1 MLIKFILIINKIF
14 IKEIN
19 PLKYYFLF
27 FLILLSIVNRS
38 YAENNEVLLWK
49 TSAGNSYS
57 TRFFEGEQI
66 NKNNIKNLIK
76 LWTFNS
82 GSTAKLQTVQSP
94 PIFIGD
100 QLLLVTLSGDLIS
113 LSPTSGKIL
122 WRKKLD
128 SPLGKRGFIYHKSNK
143 EELEGIY
150 VASGKN
156 VIQLKKNG
164 EIKNKFLT
172 GLSLVQ
178 PFLDEKNLYVA
189 TLREGVKA
197 FDLKSKKQI
206 WSTSLIK
213 NNVNARVWSGFSFD
227 KETNSLFVV
236 TSNPGGIIGENRSGD
251 DFSASL
257 ISIDADSGKIKW
269 QFKHV
274 VNDLWDFDL
283 ISNPII
289 VKNLKIHNKKELV
302 NCVIALSKTG
312 DVIMV
317 NIDNGLPVFD
327 DSYVDVLV
335 QKSDMKNVY
344 TSPTQKYYLKPE
356 KFSKIEVDLVK
367 DFNHLEGANFEYIKN
382 KLRHAKS
389 GFYIPTSVNHDV
401 VLYGVHGGAEWP
413 GATIYRDNNSAN
425 LIIPSNKTPW
435 ILRLNYQEKKYLD
448 IYNNKYLQEVIN
460 LALSVR
466 NFFINIFKN
475 DAKNEKVSSDIKSLT
490 KKNFYQLTIS
500 NSIDTS
506 FRNRTDVNDF
516 FPASAQKKKMVA
528 DIIYKFMPGSFDNK
542 LYSQN
547 CSTCHG
553 NARQGR
559 YEFETKGDNFYP
571 SLVGITKTKKWSMV
585 NTYEKV
591 SKIHKLN
598 NIDLKINID
607 EYSEIMN
614 YFDKFDETLFK
625 DDKVIKDGFWQI
637 LLDKKGLPATRPPWG
652 KITNIN
658 LSTGEKVWEIPFGQ
672 RKINNKEYVSGD
684 QNFGGVISTKSK
696 IIFANG
702 NPDPMAYA
710 YNVDDGKKIWESE
723 LPYSG
728 SAPPIAFSY
737 KGCEVVVFTATGG
750 RYVGYRK
757 NGDST
762 VAYKLKNCKFK

>member
-658 LSTGEKVWEIPFGQ
+658 LSTGEKVWEIPFGK
-672 RKINNKEYVSGD
+672 RKIDNKEYVSGD

>member
-1 MLIKFILIINKIF
+1 MLIKFISIINKIF

-19 PLKYYFLF
+19 PLKNYFLF

-38 YAENNEVLLWK
+38 YADNNEVLLWK
-49 TSAGNSYS
+49 TSAGSSYS

-66 NKNNIKNLIK
+66 NKNNIKNLTK

-94 PIFIGD
+94 PIFVGD

-122 WRKKLD
+122 WKKKLD
-128 SPLGKRGFIYHKSNK
+128 APLGKRGFTYHKSNK

-156 VIQLKKNG
+156 VIHLKKNG

-197 FDLKSKKQI
+197 FDLKSKKKI
-206 WSTSLIK
+206 WSTALIK

-257 ISIDADSGKIKW
+257 ISIDADSGNIKW

-289 VKNLKIHNKKELV
+289 VKNLKIQNKKELV

-327 DSYVDVLV
+327 NSYVDILV

-344 TSPTQKYYLKPE
+344 TPPTQKFYLKPE

-367 DFNHLEGANFEYIKN
+367 DFSHLEGDNFEYIKS

-448 IYNNKYLQEVIN
+448 IYNNKYLQDGIN
-460 LALSVR
+460 FALSAR
-466 NFFINIFKN
+466 SFFRNIFKN
-475 DAKNEKVSSDIKSLT
+475 DAKKEKVSSDVKSLT
-490 KKNFYQLTIS
+490 KKNFYEVTIS
-500 NSIDTS
+500 KSIDTS

-516 FPASAQKKKMVA
+516 FPASTQKKKMVA
-528 DIIYKFMPGSFDNK
+528 DIIYKFMPGSFNNK
-542 LYSQN
+542 FYSQN

-559 YEFETKGDNFYP
+559 YEFETKGDKFYP

-585 NTYEKV
+585 DSYEKV

-598 NIDLKINID
+598 NIDLKINMD
-607 EYSEIMN
+607 EYNEMMN
-614 YFDKFDETLFK
+614 YFDKFDEKLFK
-625 DDKVIKDGFWQI
+625 DDLVVKDGFWQI

-672 RKINNKEYVSGD
+672 RKINNKKYVNGD

-696 IIFANG
+696 IIFASG

-710 YNVDDGKKIWESE
+710 YNLDDGKKIWESE

-762 VAYKLKNCKFK
+762 VAYKLNNCEFK

>member
-1 MLIKFILIINKIF
+1 MLIKVNLIKKINF
-14 IKEIN
+14 
-19 PLKYYFLF
+19 LKSF
-27 FLILLSIVNRS
+27 FLCSLVLLLFGDRS
-38 YAENNEVLLWK
+38 YADKDEVLLWK

-57 TRFFEGEQI
+57 NRFFLGKQI
-66 NKNNIKNLIK
+66 NKKNIKDLTK

-82 GSTAKLQTVQSP
+82 GVTAKLQTVQSP

-113 LSPTSGKIL
+113 LSPATGKIL
-122 WRKKLD
+122 WKKKLD
-128 SPLGKRGFIYHKSNK
+128 APLGKRGFTYHKSNN
-143 EELEGIY
+143 EDLEGIY
-150 VASGKN
+150 VASGKS
-156 VIQLKKNG
+156 IIHLKKNG

-197 FDLKSKKQI
+197 FDLKSKKKI

-213 NNVNARVWSGFSFD
+213 NKVNARVWSGFSFD

-257 ISIDADSGKIKW
+257 ISIDADTGEIKW

-317 NIDNGLPVFD
+317 NIDSGLPVFD
-327 DSYVDVLV
+327 NSYVDVSV

-344 TSPTQKYYLKPE
+344 TPPTQKFYLKPE
-356 KFSKIEVDLVK
+356 KFSKIEIDLVK
-367 DFNHLEGANFEYIKN
+367 DFNHLEGDNFEYIKN

-413 GATIYRDNNSAN
+413 GATIYRDTNSAN

-448 IYNNKYLQEVIN
+448 IYDSEYLKEAFSF
-460 LALSVR
+460 ALSVR
-466 NFFINIFKN
+466 SFFRNIFK
-475 DAKNEKVSSDIKSLT
+475 DDKKKEKVSSDIASLT
-490 KKNFYQLTIS
+490 KKNSYEVTIS
-500 NSIDTS
+500 KSVDTS

-516 FPASAQKKKMVA
+516 FPASSQKKKMVA

-542 LYSQN
+542 IYSQN
-547 CSTCHG
+547 CSSCHG

-559 YEFETKGDNFYP
+559 YDFETKGDNFYP

-585 NTYEKV
+585 DTYEKV

-607 EYSEIMN
+607 EYSEMMN
-614 YFDKFDETLFK
+614 YFDKFDEKLFK
-625 DDKVIKDGFWQI
+625 DDLVVKDGFWQI
-637 LLDKKGLPATRPPWG
+637 LLDKNGLPATRPPWG

-658 LSTGEKVWEIPFGQ
+658 LSTGKKVWEIPFGQ
-672 RKINNKEYVSGD
+672 RKIDNKEYVSGD

-737 KGCEVVVFTATGG
+737 KGCEVIVFTATGG

-762 VAYKLKNCKFK
+762 VAYKLKNCEFK

>member
-1 MLIKFILIINKIF
+1 MI
-14 IKEIN
+14 
-19 PLKYYFLF
+19 PLKQLNFLKYFLYF
-27 FLILLSIVNRS
+27 SLIVIIFSNKS
-38 YAENNEVLLWK
+38 FAEGNNNLLWK

-57 TRFFEGEQI
+57 HRFFSGEQI
-66 NKNNIKNLIK
+66 NKDNIKNLTK

-82 GSTAKLQTVQSP
+82 GSTAALQTVQSP
-94 PIFIGD
+94 PVFIGN
-100 QLLLVTLSGDLIS
+100 QLLVVTLKGDLIS
-113 LSPTSGKIL
+113 LSPINGETL
-122 WRKKLD
+122 WKKKLAT
-128 SPLGKRGFIYHKSNK
+128 PLGRRGFTYHES
-143 EELEGIY
+143 EDSELEGIY
-150 VASGKN
+150 VASGTN
-156 VIQLKKNG
+156 IVQLNKNG
-164 EIKNKFLT
+164 EIKKKFLT

-178 PFLDEKNLYVA
+178 PFLDEKTLYVA

-197 FDLKSKKQI
+197 FDLKTKKEI
-206 WSTSLIK
+206 WSTSLTK
-213 NNVNARVWSGFSFD
+213 NKVNARVWSGFSFD

-257 ISIDADSGKIKW
+257 ISIDADTGKIKW

-289 VKNLKIHNKKELV
+289 VKNLKIHNKKEPV

-317 NIDNGLPVFD
+317 NIDSGLPVFD
-327 DSYVDVLV
+327 NSYVDVSV

-344 TSPTQKYYLKPE
+344 TPSTQKFYLKPE
-356 KFSKIEVDLVK
+356 KFSNIEVDLDN
-367 DFNHLEGANFEYIKN
+367 DFDHLEKDNLDFMKN

-401 VLYGVHGGAEWP
+401 VVYGIHGGAEWP
-413 GATIYRDNNSAN
+413 GATIYRDTNSAN

-448 IYNNKYLQEVIN
+448 IYDSEYLKEAFSF
-460 LALSVR
+460 ALSVR
-466 NFFINIFKN
+466 IFFRNIFKN
-475 DAKNEKVSSDIKSLT
+475 DTKKEKVSADIASLT
-490 KKNFYQLTIS
+490 KKNFYEVTIS
-500 NSIDTS
+500 KSIDTS
-506 FRNRTDVNDF
+506 FRNRTDINDF

-542 LYSQN
+542 IYSQN
-547 CSTCHG
+547 CSSCHG

-559 YEFETKGDNFYP
+559 YDLETKGDNFYP

-585 NTYEKV
+585 DTFEKV

-607 EYSEIMN
+607 EYSKMMN
-614 YFDKFDETLFK
+614 YFDKFDEKLFK
-625 DDKVIKDGFWQI
+625 DDLVVKDGFWQI

-672 RKINNKEYVSGD
+672 RKIDNKEYVSGD
-684 QNFGGVISTKSK
+684 LNFGGVISTKSK

-750 RYVGYRK
+750 RFVGYK
-757 NGDST
+757 ENGDST
-762 VAYKLKNCKFK
+762 VAYKLKNCEFN

>member
-1 MLIKFILIINKIF
+1 MITLNKINFSKYF
-14 IKEIN
+14 I
-19 PLKYYFLF
+19 YFS
-27 FLILLSIVNRS
+27 LILLLFTNRS
-38 YAENNEVLLWK
+38 FATEDSSLLWK

-57 TRFFEGEQI
+57 HRFFSGEQI
-66 NKNNIKNLIK
+66 NKSNINNLTK

-82 GSTAKLQTVQSP
+82 GSTAALKTVQSP

-100 QLLLVTLSGDLIS
+100 QLLLVTLTGDLIS
-113 LSPTSGKIL
+113 LSPKNGKVL
-122 WRKKLD
+122 WKKKLNT
-128 SPLGKRGFIYHKSNK
+128 PLGKRGFTYHES
-143 EELEGIY
+143 EDSELEGIY

-156 VIQLKKNG
+156 IVQLNKNG
-164 EIKNKFLT
+164 EIKKNFLT

-178 PFLDEKNLYVA
+178 PFLDEKTLYVA

-197 FDLKSKKQI
+197 FDLKTKKEI
-206 WSTSLIK
+206 WSTSLTK
-213 NNVNARVWSGFSFD
+213 NKVNARVWSGFSFD

-257 ISIDADSGKIKW
+257 ISIDADTGKIKW

-274 VNDLWDFDL
+274 VNDLWDYDL
-283 ISNPII
+283 MSNPII
-289 VKNLKIHNKKELV
+289 LKNLKIHNKKEPV

-327 DSYVDVLV
+327 NSYVDVSV

-344 TSPTQKYYLKPE
+344 TPSTQKFYLKPE
-356 KFSKIEVDLVK
+356 KFSNIEVDLDN
-367 DFNHLEGANFEYIKN
+367 DFDHLEKDNLDFMKN

-401 VLYGVHGGAEWP
+401 IVYGLHGGAEWP
-413 GATIYRDNNSAN
+413 GATIYRDTNSAN

-448 IYNNKYLQEVIN
+448 IYDSEYLKEAFSF
-460 LALSVR
+460 ALSVR
-466 NFFINIFKN
+466 SFFRNIFKN
-475 DAKNEKVSSDIKSLT
+475 DTKKEKVSADIASLT
-490 KKNFYQLTIS
+490 KKNFYEVTIS
-500 NSIDTS
+500 KSIDTS

-542 LYSQN
+542 IYSQN
-547 CSTCHG
+547 CSSCHG

-559 YEFETKGDNFYP
+559 YEFETKGDNYYP

-585 NTYEKV
+585 DTFEKV

-607 EYSEIMN
+607 EYSKMMN
-614 YFDKFDETLFK
+614 YFDKFDEKLFK
-625 DDKVIKDGFWQI
+625 DDLVVKDGFWQI

-658 LSTGEKVWEIPFGQ
+658 LSTGEKVWEIPFGK
-672 RKINNKEYVSGD
+672 RKIDNKEYVSGD

-750 RYVGYRK
+750 RFVGYK
-757 NGDST
+757 ENGDST
-762 VAYKLKNCKFK
+762 VAYKLKNCEFN